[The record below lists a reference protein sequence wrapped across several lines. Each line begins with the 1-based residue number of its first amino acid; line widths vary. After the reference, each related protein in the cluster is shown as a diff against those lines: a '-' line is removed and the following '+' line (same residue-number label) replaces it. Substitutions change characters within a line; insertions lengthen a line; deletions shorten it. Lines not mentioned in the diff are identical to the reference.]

1 MNKPVDPL
9 EERFARLE
17 RESNPV
23 FEKVTVVEVQ
33 ANSQEPIM
41 DNEEKYRVEELKIS
55 GNDLNAK
62 VKELIRK
69 GNIRQIIIKSESGR
83 TLLEVP
89 LTVGIVGGLVTV
101 TVFPALLAVG
111 AIGALVARLTLV
123 VERKES

>member
-1 MNKPVDPL
+1 MNKPLDPL

-23 FEKVTVVEVQ
+23 FEKVTVVDVK
-33 ANSQEPIM
+33 ANSQPTM

-55 GNDLNAK
+55 GNDLSAK

-101 TVFPALLAVG
+101 TVFPVLLAVG